1 MKEMYAASGINS
13 SLSETTEGRSILFIL
28 EALRGLFDAHFDSGW
43 FLNIL
48 EKMSFSTSVLRDI
61 RVMIHLTSINVGDLP
76 KLEAGVEGLEE
87 FIGFIH
93 RYVQPVLR
101 DELGVSGFGPRA
113 ADSSDNTTEVI
124 KGFFLYT
131 FPHNLDRLADLH
143 SQLAPLVR
151 TMRGTEGPAIPYQS
165 ARAVQ

>member
-1 MKEMYAASGINS
+1 MKELYAASGINS
-13 SLSETTEGRSILFIL
+13 SLSETAEGRSVLFIL

-48 EKMSFSTSVLRDI
+48 EKMSFSASVLRDI
-61 RVMIHLTSINVGDLP
+61 RVMIHLTSINDGDLP
-76 KLEAGVEGLEE
+76 KLEAGVDGLEE

-93 RYVQPVLR
+93 HYVQPVLR
-101 DELGVSGFGPRA
+101 DELGISGFGPRA
-113 ADSSDNTTEVI
+113 ADSSDATTEVI

-131 FPHNLDRLADLH
+131 FPHNLERLADLH

-151 TMRGTEGPAIPYQS
+151 TMRGPSIPYQS